1 MIIED
6 QFAGLDTLDLAKLV
20 TSRQATALEITD
32 AVIARIETLNP
43 VLNFMT
49 TCDFD
54 RARDRARNASADT
67 EFSGVPFLMK
77 DMIDVG
83 GLPRTDGSKLM
94 LQNVPQQNVA
104 YVDAIEDAGLN
115 ILGLTNVPEF
125 AAGITTD
132 NAVFGATINPLN
144 PEYSV
149 FSSSGGSAAAVA
161 SGVVSMAH
169 GTDGG
174 GSNRLPAS
182 ATGIF
187 GMKPSRGRMCS
198 GEAGGEHDIAK
209 TNHVLSRT
217 VRESALLFSLT
228 EDTTGPMQP
237 VGYVAGP
244 CADRIR
250 IGYISPNG
258 LVDEDVAT
266 ALNKTRDLLS
276 SMGHVLVEVK
286 FPVNIDEFTSAYTAF
301 FSTRLTLLRQMV
313 EASAGKPIGDSGL
326 VTPFV
331 ASGAE
336 ALRDLSQ
343 GQIERAMRYLQSL
356 QDVFGQLFQKVDI
369 LLTPVSPV
377 VCPKLDQGAW
387 NRTWNEDLAAEMV
400 THLQYTAPIN
410 FAGCP
415 AMSVPCAIGSNTGMP
430 VGSHL
435 IAPVG
440 EEKRLFNLAYELED
454 ELKPMA
460 NLENMLKR
468 RWATDQK
475 S

>member
-32 AVIARIETLNP
+32 AVIARIEALNP

-54 RARDRARNASADT
+54 RARDRTRNASADT

-198 GEAGGEHDIAK
+198 VEAGGEHDIAK

-286 FPVNIDEFTSAYTAF
+286 FPVNIDEFTSA
-301 FSTRLTLLRQMV
+301 
-313 EASAGKPIGDSGL
+313 AGLPMH
-326 VTPFV
+326 
-331 ASGAE
+331 
-336 ALRDLSQ
+336 
-343 GQIERAMRYLQSL
+343 MRHH
-356 QDVFGQLFQKVDI
+356 QK
-369 LLTPVSPV
+369 L
-377 VCPKLDQGAW
+377 
-387 NRTWNEDLAAEMV
+387 
-400 THLQYTAPIN
+400 
-410 FAGCP
+410 
-415 AMSVPCAIGSNTGMP
+415 
-430 VGSHL
+430 
-435 IAPVG
+435 
-440 EEKRLFNLAYELED
+440 
-454 ELKPMA
+454 
-460 NLENMLKR
+460 
-468 RWATDQK
+468 
-475 S
+475 

>member
-32 AVIARIETLNP
+32 AVIARIEALNP

-94 LQNVPQQNVA
+94 LHNVA

-132 NAVFGATINPLN
+132 NAVCGATKNPLN

-161 SGVVSMAH
+161 SGVISMAH

-187 GMKPSRGRMCS
+187 GMKPSHGRMRS
-198 GEAGGEHDIAK
+198 GEAGGGHDFAK

-228 EDTTGPMQP
+228 EDKTGPLHP
-237 VGYVAGP
+237 VG
-244 CADRIR
+244 
-250 IGYISPNG
+250 
-258 LVDEDVAT
+258 
-266 ALNKTRDLLS
+266 
-276 SMGHVLVEVK
+276 
-286 FPVNIDEFTSAYTAF
+286 
-301 FSTRLTLLRQMV
+301 
-313 EASAGKPIGDSGL
+313 
-326 VTPFV
+326 
-331 ASGAE
+331 
-336 ALRDLSQ
+336 
-343 GQIERAMRYLQSL
+343 
-356 QDVFGQLFQKVDI
+356 
-369 LLTPVSPV
+369 
-377 VCPKLDQGAW
+377 
-387 NRTWNEDLAAEMV
+387 
-400 THLQYTAPIN
+400 
-410 FAGCP
+410 
-415 AMSVPCAIGSNTGMP
+415 
-430 VGSHL
+430 
-435 IAPVG
+435 
-440 EEKRLFNLAYELED
+440 
-454 ELKPMA
+454 
-460 NLENMLKR
+460 
-468 RWATDQK
+468 
-475 S
+475 